1 MRKHSI
7 TILCVDA
14 DGFGLEVRRMVLES
28 FGCKVTTCTRA
39 GAALEQL
46 NDQDYNVVIM
56 DFAVEEMTGDE
67 LARNIKA
74 AHPNI
79 PLLMLSNLIYPP
91 ESVLPY
97 IDGFATKG
105 DSPRALMAMIQ
116 KSLRGSSRRSDSR
129 PECAMVVGGLA
140 VTDAAWLFTRLVD
153 KSKSRKRESAS
164 DPEVDRQLP
173 EAQKRLN
180 PILAVPAS

>member
-14 DGFGLEVRRMVLES
+14 DSFGLEVRRMVLES

-46 NDQDYNVVIM
+46 EAGDYNVVIM

-67 LARNIKA
+67 LARHIKA
-74 AHPNI
+74 ARPNT
-79 PLLMLSNLIYPP
+79 PLLMLSNLVYPP
-91 ESVLPY
+91 QSVLPF

-105 DSPRALMAMIQ
+105 DSPRTLMAMIE
-116 KSLRGSSRRSDSR
+116 KSLRGSSRRSELQADR
-129 PECAMVVGGLA
+129 GLLVGGLA
-140 VTDAAWLFTRLVD
+140 VTGAAWLFTRLVD
-153 KSKSRKRESAS
+153 KRKSRKRESAS
-164 DPEVDRQLP
+164 DPEVDRQIP
-173 EAQKRLN
+173 EVQKRV
-180 PILAVPAS
+180 ILPLL